1 MTGHP
6 NSLHHSANSIHPVK
20 TEKQV
25 TKFVCVGSNRTIKRV
40 TTEPITKPVQTSLQ
54 IFKTTNAFFKYIVVG
69 ALEAFPVSSSI
80 IILWKVL
87 SSFTKTCS
95 SDPPPGP
102 TAVATAN
109 EFRLVSC
116 ACAVVD
122 DDILVGCN
130 LPVVV
135 K

>member
-1 MTGHP
+1 M
-6 NSLHHSANSIHPVK
+6 
-20 TEKQV
+20 
-25 TKFVCVGSNRTIKRV
+25 KRV
-40 TTEPITKPVQTSLQ
+40 TIEPITIPVRTSLQ

-69 ALEAFPVSSSI
+69 TDTFPVWSSI

-109 EFRLVSC
+109 ESRPVSC

-122 DDILVGCN
+122 DDVLVGCN
-130 LPVVV
+130 LPAVV
-135 K
+135 KNYAG